1 MTDQPTPYYR
11 YVDETYESTG
21 TRVIRQTLYLFKK
34 TPKGAWITWPWDR
47 EGICKKFVLDGDGR
61 RYAYTDT
68 DKALHSFKIRK
79 QRQIQRCRATIE
91 CAETALEIIEQP
103 EFDKNDDGYMRFST
117 ASDIIDAEFEL

>member
-1 MTDQPTPYYR
+1 MTTYYR

-21 TRVIRQTLYLFKK
+21 TRVVRETLVLLKK

-47 EGICKKFVLDGDGR
+47 DGTYKKFVLDGDGR

-68 DKALHSFKIRK
+68 DKALQSFKIRK

-91 CAETALEIIEQP
+91 RAENALEIIEQP
-103 EFDKNDDGYMRFST
+103 DFDKTSDGYIGLTTGESVLDR
-117 ASDIIDAEFEL
+117 EFIE